1 MKTALIAA
9 LFAALTHAHR
19 LDEYLQGTIISIEKN
34 RIEAQMTLTP
44 GVAIFPA
51 LLASID
57 TDGDGTISE
66 KEQRAYAQQVLA
78 DLSLQIDGQ
87 PLTPHLLALK
97 FSTVEEMR
105 DGRGEIQLEFS
116 ADLPAGG
123 GHRKVVLEN
132 HHLSGIAAYQVNAL
146 VPRDPDIRITGQ
158 DRNYVQSIYQMT
170 YQQAGVS
177 TLWSSAAWLVAIPV
191 LLFARLAF
199 LWRRSRKVAKL
210 GRFSF
215 VP

>member
-9 LFAALTHAHR
+9 IFAASMHAHR
-19 LDEYLQGTIISIEKN
+19 LDEYLQGTIISVEKN
-34 RIEAQMTLTP
+34 RLEAQMTLTP

-57 TDGDGTISE
+57 TDGDGAISD
-66 KEQRAYAQQVLA
+66 KEQRAYAQQVLN
-78 DLSLQIDGQ
+78 DVSVQIDGEH
-87 PLTPHLLALK
+87 LTPRLLALK
-97 FSTVEEMR
+97 FSTVDEMR

-123 GHRKVVLEN
+123 RERTVVLEN
-132 HHLSGIAAYQVNAL
+132 HHLSGIAAYQVNVL
-146 VPRDPDIRITGQ
+146 VPRDPDLRITGQ

-177 TLWSSAAWLVAIPV
+177 TLWSSAAWLGAIP
-191 LLFARLAF
+191 LLLLARLAF
-199 LWRRSRKVAKL
+199 VWRRLRKGANPGK
-210 GRFSF
+210 FSF
-215 VP
+215 AP